1 MPFLHAERGLRRRI
15 AHPAHDA
22 RRDRYVQ
29 HPPRVAR
36 QRHGLVEATLA
47 HARGVQGHWHEQ
59 ARQRRRAFGNCLR
72 EQYAEHSR
80 VGINA
85 VVFELPDQIVRGWSE
100 SKRHHGRR
108 WFVLPWQVR
117 MTDTAQIEVRR

>member
-1 MPFLHAERGLRRRI
+1 MTGEREQ
-15 AHPAHDA
+15 
-22 RRDRYVQ
+22 DR
-29 HPPRVAR
+29 HNS
-36 QRHGLVEATLA
+36 GEDKGT
-47 HARGVQGHWHEQ
+47 
-59 ARQRRRAFGNCLR
+59 GNCLR

-108 WFVLPWQVR
+108 WFVLPRQVR
-117 MTDTAQIEVRR
+117 MTEAAQIEVRR